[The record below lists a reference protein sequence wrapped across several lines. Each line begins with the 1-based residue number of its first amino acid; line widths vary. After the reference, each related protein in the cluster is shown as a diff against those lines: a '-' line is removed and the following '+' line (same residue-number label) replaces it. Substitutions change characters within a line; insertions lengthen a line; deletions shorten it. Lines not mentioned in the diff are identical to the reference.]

1 MIKFDL
7 DFTQNVQVYNT
18 SLRFSS
24 AAEYCTVQEN
34 ILFLYLHSFTVCM
47 MISN

>member
-7 DFTQNVQVYNT
+7 DFTQNVQVYMT

-34 ILFLYLHSFTVCM
+34 ILFLPALFYSVHDDF
-47 MISN
+47 